1 MEKASSA
8 QRLLYVGLTQF
19 ILVWWL
25 AASGLCCLEDV
36 HPGNCKCKPFGH
48 RMIVTC
54 KGIKQVPRDLPS
66 NTVVINLSGNN
77 LSSIQED
84 AFRNLTLLKEID
96 ISRNSLQSIPY
107 STFWNLTL
115 LTTIYLGK
123 NNIKG
128 GFYLPEGAA
137 EVKLENNRLSLND
150 LKVILKESKRISNLD
165 ITRNPI
171 GPELT
176 SDTFAGFDNMR
187 YLSMAY
193 CNLKNIESGTFR
205 AMKKLE
211 HLDLFSNQLSNIK
224 PGTFEG
230 PSENFVTLSV
240 SFNDLTT
247 IADGTFKRFN
257 KLIDLRMRR
266 NRLTSVPDLTGLPAE
281 MENILLPFKMADAA
295 SAEVE
300 SLDISLHEL
309 NYEECAQHKNVE
321 KPLHE
326 QTDEE
331 LDNNLRA
338 FYAEARN
345 KEGNEYGKSTL
356 LCLRSGIERYLNFP
370 PYNRGVTEWVL
381 RGNKIEHLPVN
392 IFQKISVVFSLDMS
406 FNKLMS
412 IPDLAFSGCKNLKQ
426 LILSYNSISQVNSR
440 TFAGLRNLQNLMM
453 TNNSLA
459 FIPENTFAD
468 NPLLQLLFLHGNAI
482 KYIDGNAF
490 RGLSKLNE
498 LTLFNNPLGL
508 LPLKIFDEMT
518 SNVTLAI
525 SCRNLQTL
533 TPGIYTAFIECAPSA
548 SYHVVIYDDL
558 TDHLE
563 GFIGSGFICQKCQ
576 IPPGHSKCR
585 NCSFCM
591 TGTYS
596 TYNPYT
602 SCLQCPAGGFYQDE
616 MGQFKCKNC
625 SIGTYVPEKDH
636 PGKSATD
643 CRACPYGTRSNETAG
658 YRACRCLH
666 NFYRFDRF
674 GPCTACPDYGL
685 NCDNDTAILAPNY
698 FWKWNNQAMKNYT
711 EFVVNIHTIGP
722 EYNKNFSTFQGLL
735 PKPLKCPYPGSC
747 KGGISSAC
755 SVGYQGTL
763 CATCSYNHYLRFNSC
778 HQCPRMAVTII
789 SCVVVIMVFALLFVM
804 VLWGDSRRTEDDRTR
819 TVADVIMSCA
829 KIVIGFYQVVA
840 GIFSA
845 LLRVQWPVILISM
858 EKYLKFVEGNILQFA
873 PLSCIHPLIRLDP
886 FLQFVFAIGIN
897 ILVVFLILLYLLLKK
912 RSINKMEIFRSEK
925 LKKVSSLKKSC
936 YRNIFLFLLLS
947 YPMTSKKIIEIL
959 PLPGVCVDVC
969 FSTDG
974 SECVSLLKADY
985 SIHCLSHR
993 HNVFWHIAAAFA
1005 LYPVLFPLLLLF
1017 PIYKYREANPDEKEI
1032 AFGLRLFFENYKEK
1046 YWFWEIVEMYRKL
1059 ILISFILLFNT
1070 ESRSQ
1075 IGFAVIVA
1083 SASGIAYTIFRP
1095 IKGKFEDRLQTFV
1108 LWIIFFNVC
1117 LAAIYS
1123 QPNDSSNTSS
1133 TNNSTFVNA
1142 MFLAINS
1149 AVLILAVGKG
1159 LLHVRAF
1166 WRGLSSCL
1174 VQCFYLI
1181 RRGCFEGRRRGSN
1194 FLLFHPTEEQ
1204 LSFED

>member
-1 MEKASSA
+1 M
-8 QRLLYVGLTQF
+8 
-19 ILVWWL
+19 
-25 AASGLCCLEDV
+25 
-36 HPGNCKCKPFGH
+36 
-48 RMIVTC
+48 
-54 KGIKQVPRDLPS
+54 
-66 NTVVINLSGNN
+66 
-77 LSSIQED
+77 
-84 AFRNLTLLKEID
+84 
-96 ISRNSLQSIPY
+96 
-107 STFWNLTL
+107 
-115 LTTIYLGK
+115 
-123 NNIKG
+123 
-128 GFYLPEGAA
+128 
-137 EVKLENNRLSLND
+137 
-150 LKVILKESKRISNLD
+150 
-165 ITRNPI
+165 NPI

-176 SDTFAGFDNMR
+176 SDTFAGFDNMS

-211 HLDLFSNQLSNIK
+211 YLDLFANKLSNIK

-230 PSENFVTLSV
+230 PSEDFRTLGL
-240 SFNDLTT
+240 SFNNVTT
-247 IADGTFKRFN
+247 IADGTFRRFN
-257 KLIDLRMRR
+257 KFNDLRFRR

-281 MENILLPFKMADAA
+281 MENIDFDGNQIKDMSQLGNSKIKQVFKM
-295 SAEVE
+295 
-300 SLDISLHEL
+300 
-309 NYEECAQHKNVE
+309 
-321 KPLHE
+321 
-326 QTDEE
+326 
-331 LDNNLRA
+331 
-338 FYAEARN
+338 
-345 KEGNEYGKSTL
+345 
-356 LCLRSGIERYLNFP
+356 
-370 PYNRGVTEWVL
+370 VL
-381 RGNKIEHLPVN
+381 RENNIEHLQVN
-392 IFQKISVVFSLDMS
+392 IFQNISVGFSLDLS
-406 FNKLMS
+406 SNKLMS
-412 IPDLAFSGCKNLKQ
+412 IPDLAFSGCKNLTQ
-426 LILSYNSISQVNSR
+426 LILSFNSISQVSSH
-440 TFAGLRNLQNLMM
+440 TFAGLRNLRILLMI
-453 TNNSLA
+453 NNSVG

-468 NPLLQLLFLHGNAI
+468 SPLLQLLFLHSNAI

-490 RGLSKLNE
+490 RGLSSLE
-498 LTLFNNPLGL
+498 RLTLFYNPLGL
-508 LPLKIFDEMT
+508 LPLKIFNEMT
-518 SNVTLAI
+518 SNVTLDI

-533 TPGIYTAFIECAPSA
+533 TPGLYTASIECAPSA
-548 SYHVVIYDDL
+548 SYHVLIYDDQ
-558 TDHLE
+558 TAFLE
-563 GFIGSGFICQKCQ
+563 GFIGSGFICDACQ
-576 IPPGHSKCR
+576 TTVWPHFKCR

-591 TGTYS
+591 TGTYG
-596 TYNPYT
+596 TYNPYSKHRSYSKLNA

-616 MGQFKCKNC
+616 MGQYKCKNC

-658 YRACRCLH
+658 YRACRCLN

-698 FWKWNNQAMKNYT
+698 FWKWNNQAMNNYT

-755 SVGYQGTL
+755 SVGYKGTL

-789 SCVVVIMVFALLFVM
+789 SCVVVILVFALLFVM

-819 TVADVIMSCA
+819 TVADVIMSCT

-886 FLQFVFAIGIN
+886 FLQFVFAVGIN

-925 LKKVSSLKKSC
+925 LKKVSRLKKSC

-1005 LYPVLFPLLLLF
+1005 LYPVLFPLLLLI

-1032 AFGLRLFFENYKEK
+1032 SFGLRLFFENYKEK

-1166 WRGLSSCL
+1166 WRALSSCL

-1181 RRGCFEGRRRGSN
+1181 RRGCFEGRRRASN

>member
-1 MEKASSA
+1 MPNQTYFKLISCYCRFNCLFAKQQACDQELDCGFAS
-8 QRLLYVGLTQF
+8 
-19 ILVWWL
+19 
-25 AASGLCCLEDV
+25 C
-36 HPGNCKCKPFGH
+36 
-48 RMIVTC
+48 
-54 KGIKQVPRDLPS
+54 
-66 NTVVINLSGNN
+66 
-77 LSSIQED
+77 
-84 AFRNLTLLKEID
+84 RN
-96 ISRNSLQSIPY
+96 
-107 STFWNLTL
+107 
-115 LTTIYLGK
+115 LGK

-128 GFYLPEGAA
+128 GFYLPESAA
-137 EVKLENNRLSLND
+137 TVKLEDNRLSLND

-211 HLDLFSNQLSNIK
+211 HLDLFANKLTNIK

-230 PSENFVTLSV
+230 PSEDFRTLGL
-240 SFNDLTT
+240 SFNDLIT
-247 IADGTFKRFN
+247 IADGTFRRFN
-257 KLIDLRMRR
+257 KLNDLQFRD
-266 NRLTSVPDLTGLPAE
+266 NRLTSVPDLSGLPEE
-281 MENILLPFKMADAA
+281 MENLDFDGNEIKDMSQFGNFKIKQVFKM
-295 SAEVE
+295 
-300 SLDISLHEL
+300 
-309 NYEECAQHKNVE
+309 
-321 KPLHE
+321 
-326 QTDEE
+326 
-331 LDNNLRA
+331 
-338 FYAEARN
+338 
-345 KEGNEYGKSTL
+345 
-356 LCLRSGIERYLNFP
+356 
-370 PYNRGVTEWVL
+370 VL
-381 RGNKIEHLPVN
+381 RRNKIEHLPVN
-392 IFQKISVVFSLDMS
+392 IFQNISVGFSLDLS

-412 IPDLAFSGCKNLKQ
+412 IPDLAFSGCKSLTQ
-426 LILSYNSISQVNSR
+426 LILSFNSISQVSSR
-440 TFAGLRNLQNLMM
+440 TFAGLRNLRILLMI
-453 TNNSLA
+453 NNSVA
-459 FIPENTFAD
+459 FIPENTFD
-468 NPLLQLLFLHGNAI
+468 DSPLLQLLFLHGNAI

-490 RGLSKLNE
+490 RGLSSLE
-498 LTLFNNPLGL
+498 RLTLFYNPLGL
-508 LPLKIFDEMT
+508 LPLKIFNEMT
-518 SNVTLAI
+518 SNVTLDI
-525 SCRNLQTL
+525 SCRNLQAL
-533 TPGIYTAFIECAPSA
+533 TPGLYTASIECAPSA
-548 SYHVVIYDDL
+548 SYHVLIYDDQ
-558 TDHLE
+558 TSFLE
-563 GFIGSGFICQKCQ
+563 GFIGSGFICNACQTTVWPHFKC
-576 IPPGHSKCR
+576 K

-596 TYNPYT
+596 TYNPYSHLHSYSKLSA

-616 MGQFKCKNC
+616 MGRYECKNC

-658 YRACRCLH
+658 YRACRCLN

-711 EFVVNIHTIGP
+711 EFVVNIHTFGP
-722 EYNKNFSTFQGLL
+722 EYNKNFSTFQGRL

-789 SCVVVIMVFALLFVM
+789 SCVVVILVFALLFVM

-873 PLSCIHPLIRLDP
+873 PLSCIHPLMRLDP
-886 FLQFVFAIGIN
+886 FLQFVFAVGIN
-897 ILVVFLILLYLLLKK
+897 IFVVFLILLYLLLKK

-1123 QPNDSSNTSS
+1123 QPNDRINNSS

-1166 WRGLSSCL
+1166 WRALSSCL

-1194 FLLFHPTEEQ
+1194 FLLFNPTEEQ
-1204 LSFED
+1204 LSIND